1 VKPLAEIAEILCGI
15 NDPKTMDQLLR
26 ELFTG
31 GELATLELRWRL
43 LKDLFDGTPQRK
55 IAETHRISLCK
66 ITRGSKVLKK
76 RGSVVRRLLE
86 AARGEPH
93 EHDPLDKHLP
103 PP

>member
-1 VKPLAEIAEILCGI
+1 VKPLAEIAAVLCGI
-15 NDPKTMDQLLR
+15 QDPKTMDQFLR

-76 RGSVVRRLLE
+76 RGSVVRKILE
-86 AARGEPH
+86 AARGDHHEHEPH
-93 EHDPLDKHLP
+93 DEPVP